1 MKPKRQLNKRIRG
14 WFPQEPAS
22 SLSSNGKVRV
32 KTNPISIGVVSARA
46 IGGLGLG
53 CFLSGFALLSVPYFL
68 FPSSYT
74 PKANSAWGYSEP
86 ATVEAW
92 IVLGAAI
99 GLIFL
104 SVFAFALLGVKLKSQ
119 GSKWMKYT
127 YWITPEQDGY
137 RGKTLFKVTVATNIA
152 LVGAFIVFTV
162 YAAVMGLIEL
172 RFQSMIIFSVLLALV
187 NLFLHEY
194 GKKRA
199 DKQRRNPQNEH

>member
-1 MKPKRQLNKRIRG
+1 MTLKGKLESHIRG

-22 SLSSNGKVRV
+22 SLSSDEKVRV
-32 KTNPISIGVVSARA
+32 KTNPIIIGVVSARA

-53 CFLSGFALLSVPYFL
+53 CFVLGFVLLSVPYLL

-92 IVLGAAI
+92 IILGAAI
-99 GLIFL
+99 MLIFL
-104 SVFAFALLGVKLKSQ
+104 SVFAFTLFGVKLKSQ

-127 YWITPEQDGY
+127 YWIAPEHDGY
-137 RGKTLFKVTVATNIA
+137 RGNTLFKVTVAANIA
-152 LVGAFIVFTV
+152 LVGAFLVFSI
-162 YAAVMGLIEL
+162 YAVTTGLIEL
-172 RFQSMIIFSVLLALV
+172 RFQSIIIFSVLLALV

-194 GKKRA
+194 GKKKVA
-199 DKQRRNPQNEH
+199 KQREKSGK